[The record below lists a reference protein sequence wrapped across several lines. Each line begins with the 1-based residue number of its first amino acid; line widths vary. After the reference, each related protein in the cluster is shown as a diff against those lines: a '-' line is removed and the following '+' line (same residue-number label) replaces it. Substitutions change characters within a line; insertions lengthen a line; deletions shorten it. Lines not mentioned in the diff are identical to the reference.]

1 MKKFLVSEEEKNRI
15 IDLHRKLIIEQETEN
30 EVSLSFFEKNK
41 IFEFPSETPTPVTTS
56 TPTTTPTPTAVGS
69 SSKPK
74 CPPITDTEITKQF
87 EDDNSLLK
95 YPNDKN
101 YRYKKIGEDWFAKN
115 INNKK
120 VFNITKC
127 GYTSSVEKLNKEFPN
142 KSESEPITTTTTTV
156 DSTKAAQG
164 EIPKTT
170 RLATN
175 DFAKIPNPGQ

>member
-1 MKKFLVSEEEKNRI
+1 MKKFIVNEGEKNRI
-15 IDLHRKLIIEQETEN
+15 LNLHKKLISEQQSVEKEG
-30 EVSLSFFEKNK
+30 EVSASFFEQNK
-41 IFEFPSETPTPVTTS
+41 IGDYSEETTS
-56 TPTTTPTPTAVGS
+56 AETTTTPTSVGS

-74 CPPITDTEITKQF
+74 CPPITDAEITKQF

-142 KSESEPITTTTTTV
+142 KSESEPITTTTV